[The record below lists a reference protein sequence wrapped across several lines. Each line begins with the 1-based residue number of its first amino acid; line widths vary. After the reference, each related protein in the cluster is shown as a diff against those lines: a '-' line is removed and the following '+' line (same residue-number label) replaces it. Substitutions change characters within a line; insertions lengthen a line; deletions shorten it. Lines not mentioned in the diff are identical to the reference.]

1 MDDKSTVFQDLP
13 LHIPDELIAEIF
25 HQAWAEALAEA
36 RQLLKQKMLQTILA
50 RSLASSPSL
59 FSPVTEEAKPAA
71 PLSTSPLADRKSF
84 KTKERIM
91 DEEET
96 KPMHSIWEEHPN
108 VPISTLSPDDR
119 GSSADTKRIQEEIED
134 IRQKLGQNE
143 QLLQQIKTPPAPPA
157 NPEPAARD
165 ESPVVAAD
173 GVVVPVPAA
182 QSRFQR
188 GSPGSSEAVPV
199 PARGTGYGARGV
211 GYYVYCVEGNDS
223 PHPELPQE
231 GIDPAYPLYTITD
244 HTLRAVVSQV
254 SLQEF
259 GEAALELNLHDSAW
273 LESRVRCHQDVLEG
287 LSSTGNVVPMRFCTI
302 YLSEA
307 RVQEM
312 LTLYHDKFTKALDHL
327 AGRQEWGV
335 KAYYD
340 KDLLAH
346 HVEET
351 DESILS
357 LKAEGS
363 GKSSGQAYFTKKK
376 LAETIVE
383 HVERTSD
390 AYAQD
395 SHNRLTTCAVA
406 ASLLQVQTKE
416 ASGRQEEMVLN
427 GAYLIDKE
435 KITLFRAELEKLGNE
450 YSPSGFSYGFTGPW
464 PPYNFVNI
472 GEEERLDE

>member
-1 MDDKSTVFQDLP
+1 MDDQSGAFQDLP
-13 LHIPDELIAEIF
+13 LHIPDELITEIF

-50 RSLASSPSL
+50 RSLASTSASL
-59 FSPVTEEAKPAA
+59 FSPVPEEAKPAA
-71 PLSTSPLADRKSF
+71 PFSTSPLADRESF
-84 KTKERIM
+84 ETKERIM
-91 DEEET
+91 DLEET
-96 KPMHSIWEEHPN
+96 KPNAPLSSP
-108 VPISTLSPDDR
+108 SPDDR
-119 GSSADTKRIQEEIED
+119 VSSADTKRIQEEIEG
-134 IRQKLGQNE
+134 IRQKLSQNE

-173 GVVVPVPAA
+173 GK
-182 QSRFQR
+182 
-188 GSPGSSEAVPV
+188 
-199 PARGTGYGARGV
+199 
-211 GYYVYCVEGNDS
+211 GYYVYCVEGSDS
-223 PHPELPQE
+223 PLQALPQE
-231 GIDPAYPLYTITD
+231 GIDPAYPLYTIAD

-254 SLQEF
+254 SLQEY
-259 GEAALELNLHDSAW
+259 GEAALDLNLHDSAW

-302 YLSEA
+302 YLSET

-312 LTLYHDKFTKALDHL
+312 LALYHDKFTKALDHL

-340 KDLLAH
+340 KNLLAQ

-351 DESILS
+351 DESILL

-395 SHNRLTTCAVA
+395 SHNRLAACAVA
-406 ASLLQVQTKE
+406 SSLLQVQTKE
-416 ASGRQEEMVLN
+416 ASGRQEEMVSN

-435 KITLFRAELEKLGNE
+435 KMSMFRAELEKLGNE
-450 YSPSGFSYGFTGPW
+450 YGPRGFSYDFTGPW

-472 GEEERLDE
+472 GGEERLDE